1 MNEDPH
7 RHVSITRESLGRYVA
22 RNPRGGEIRFGSA
35 GSDLFTPV
43 ELLLVALG
51 GCTAADV
58 DYITVKRAEPV
69 SFEVVT
75 EADKVRDAGGNRLEH
90 LEVTFRVTFPE
101 GVEGDAARAVL
112 PDAIAKSHER
122 LCTVGR
128 TIELGTPVAAGI
140 GDGVA
145 E

>member
-1 MNEDPH
+1 MNDDAH
-7 RHVSITRESLGRYVA
+7 RRVTIAREALGRYVA

-35 GSDLFTPV
+35 GSELFTPV

-58 DYITVKRAEPV
+58 DHITGKRAEPTA
-69 SFEVVT
+69 FEVVA
-75 EADKVRDAGGNRLEH
+75 EADKVRDAGGNRLQDI
-90 LEVTFRVTFPE
+90 EVTFRITFPE
-101 GVEGDAARAVL
+101 GDAGDAARTVL

-128 TIELGTPVAAGI
+128 TVELGTPVSARM
-140 GDGVA
+140 GD
-145 E
+145 EP